1 LILKIDENKIEL
13 TAVKKDVTTIKD
25 IKVKFNSK
33 NITDVLSITFVN
45 MKYINIR
52 RDNGTDDLIALN
64 NNILILTG
72 KTIRFI
78 IKKDEFTEL
87 LSKEFNINNELLL
100 GSWNHRINKISI
112 TEQLYYNNGTIYV
125 RIINKK

>member
-1 LILKIDENKIEL
+1 MILKIDENKIEL